1 MYLIRPPKVYQWLF
15 KKAIFRGNP
24 DEKKVYLTFD
34 DGPHPEATPMVMEIL
49 ESHGIKATFFVLGKN
64 AEEYP
69 DLIKQLKEKGHAI
82 GNHGMNHLNG
92 WTSSTSKYV
101 ADAMAGK
108 AVTQSA
114 LFRPPYGKLT
124 LSQYNALSQTEK
136 IVFWDVISGDFDITI
151 SPQKVVSNVLENTRN
166 GSIITMHDSK
176 KAINNLV
183 GSMNEIITSLK
194 KKGYDFGVLQVSNE
208 PQY

>member
-1 MYLIRPPKVYQWLF
+1 MYLIRPPKVYRWLF
-15 KKAIFRGNP
+15 KKAIFRRNP

-34 DGPHPEATPMVMEIL
+34 DGPHPEVTPVVMEIL

-64 AEEYP
+64 ALEHPE
-69 DLIKQLKEKGHAI
+69 LIEQLKDKGHAI
-82 GNHGMNHLNG
+82 GNHGMHHLNG
-92 WTSSTSKYV
+92 WTSSTSNYV

-108 AVTQSA
+108 AVAQSTF
-114 LFRPPYGKLT
+114 FRPPYGKLT
-124 LSQYNALSQTEK
+124 LSQYSTLSQTET
-136 IVFWDVISGDFDITI
+136 IVFWDVISGDFDPKI
-151 SPQKVVSNVLENTRN
+151 SPETVVSNVLKYVRN

-176 KAINNLV
+176 KAMNSLF

-194 KKGYDFGVLQVSNE
+194 EEGYDFGVLQGSNE